1 MADPKNLTWGSKEW
15 QDVLAWWTSWCNKP
29 SNLKWKSLKW
39 NWQNIHKNTEK
50 VFIVSSKK
58 MKTSFKYKCI
68 SSPKIKK
75 PHHFFYLL
83 VNTLSS
89 HFSIQTSQNLILS
102 VVLMSIRFDLRAHEI
117 DLVLWGFFSITL
129 RKVLSSY
136 QKIHF
141 CLSFHVILLFNH
153 LVFISIFLHSKY
165 RCIFHSHTFALTL
178 SSHDLHMSSAMVG
191 SDCSYF
197 I

>member
-1 MADPKNLTWGSKEW
+1 MNLLIKHYKWQTQKNLTWGSKEW

-117 DLVLWGFFSITL
+117 DLVLWGFFPSHWEKFWVAIK
-129 RKVLSSY
+129 RYISAW
-136 QKIHF
+136 
-141 CLSFHVILLFNH
+141 
-153 LVFISIFLHSKY
+153 VF
-165 RCIFHSHTFALTL
+165 
-178 SSHDLHMSSAMVG
+178 M
-191 SDCSYF
+191 
-197 I
+197 